1 MSGIFVGVDGSTC
14 SQTALDW
21 AMREAGTRHVP
32 LTVITV
38 QEVATS
44 GWGGSLEFPA
54 DQVLREETKKAVQ
67 EVVDKA
73 VAQLG
78 DAAPPTVT
86 VQATIG
92 QSAEILVEA
101 SKGADLLVVGSRGTG
116 GFGRLLMGSVS
127 TQVVH
132 HAECPVVIVPHDRR
146 A

>member
-1 MSGIFVGVDGSTC
+1 MPGIFVGVDGSTC

-21 AMREAGTRHVP
+21 AMREAGFRHAP

-44 GWGGSLEFPA
+44 GWGGSVEYPA
-54 DQVLREETKKAVQ
+54 DEIMRAETRKAVQ

-73 VAQLG
+73 AAQLG
-78 DAAPPTVT
+78 DARPPSIT
-86 VQATIG
+86 VQAVIG
-92 QSAEILVEA
+92 QPSAVLIEE
-101 SKGADLLVVGSRGTG
+101 SADADVLVVGSRGTG
-116 GFGRLLMGSVS
+116 GFTRLLMGSVS

-132 HAECPVVIVPHDRR
+132 HAHCPVVVVPHDHG